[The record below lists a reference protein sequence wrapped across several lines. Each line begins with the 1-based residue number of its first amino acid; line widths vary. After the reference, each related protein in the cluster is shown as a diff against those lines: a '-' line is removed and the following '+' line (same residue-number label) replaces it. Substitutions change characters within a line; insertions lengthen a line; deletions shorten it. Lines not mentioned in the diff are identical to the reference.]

1 VFLSSDL
8 GLGIGLAKM
17 VLATSLTFN
26 LQQAMGTAHKHAQT
40 KVEVSWFERRTETR
54 QTNGKNYGWTNTAD
68 RITFPL
74 RRSVNVDVMQI
85 KNESVPKII
94 INDTKIFFLKLQ
106 SAFW

>member
-1 VFLSSDL
+1 VFLSSVLGL

-54 QTNGKNYGWTNTAD
+54 QTDGKMMDGRTRPIALPS
-68 RITFPL
+68 R
-74 RRSVNVDVMQI
+74 
-85 KNESVPKII
+85 
-94 INDTKIFFLKLQ
+94 
-106 SAFW
+106 

>member
-8 GLGIGLAKM
+8 GLGLGLGLAKM

-54 QTNGKNYGWTNTAD
+54 QTNGKMMDGRTRPIALPS
-68 RITFPL
+68 R
-74 RRSVNVDVMQI
+74 
-85 KNESVPKII
+85 
-94 INDTKIFFLKLQ
+94 
-106 SAFW
+106 